1 MTQNQT
7 SIIGILGNNYPV
19 TDANPTERYAINK
32 SYLEAVIL
40 NGGIPLPIPCLS
52 DSEQL
57 KVFLDM
63 CDGLLLPGGVDVNP
77 SYYGEEPH
85 QQLGLVQSDM
95 DAIGIKLIRLAA
107 ERKMPILGI
116 CRGQQM
122 LNVAL
127 GGSLYQ
133 DIAATYEK
141 PSIQHQQKAES
152 SPAMHKIKVE
162 EGTLLFE
169 MIGSTEVSTNTLHHQ
184 AVKALGKDLVVSA
197 TALDG
202 IIEAIESK
210 DRTIL
215 GLQWHPE
222 LMIHTQPEMN
232 KIFAHFIHTMSA
244 NYKRFPPFCS

>member
-1 MTQNQT
+1 MTQNKT
-7 SIIGILGNNYPV
+7 SIIGILGNNYPI
-19 TDANPTERYAINK
+19 TDANPIERYAINNP
-32 SYLEAVIL
+32 YLEAVVL
-40 NGGIPLPIPCLS
+40 SGGIPLPIPCLS

-57 KVFLDM
+57 KVILDM

-77 SYYGEEPH
+77 SYYDEDPH
-85 QQLGLVQSDM
+85 QQLGFVQPDM
-95 DAIGIKLIRLAA
+95 DAIGIKLIQLAA
-107 ERKMPILGI
+107 ERKMPMLGI
-116 CRGQQM
+116 CRGGQM
-122 LNVAL
+122 LNVAF

-141 PSIQHQQKAES
+141 PSIQHQQKAPS
-152 SPAMHKIKVE
+152 SLAMHKIKVE

-169 MIGSTEVSTNTLHHQ
+169 IIGSTEVFTNTLHHQ
-184 AVKALGKDLVVSA
+184 AVKALGKDLIVSA
-197 TALDG
+197 RASDG
-202 IIEAIESK
+202 IIEAIESE

-244 NYKRFPPFCS
+244 NYKKEN